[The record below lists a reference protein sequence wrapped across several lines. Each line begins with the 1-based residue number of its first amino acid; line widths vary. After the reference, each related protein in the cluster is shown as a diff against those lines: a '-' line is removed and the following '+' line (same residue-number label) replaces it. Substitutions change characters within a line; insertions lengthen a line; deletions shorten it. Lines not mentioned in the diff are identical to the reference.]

1 MTNDKNIEVRVK
13 KVFDLIAEMES
24 AFWAIQQPRSAYVLE
39 KFVVGQHDTPET
51 QYSQCVLE
59 LQVKYDNIRRA
70 VLNKKKL
77 LIKISE
83 YESRNTDLDQI
94 EADLLK
100 IDLEEQDRAMLGA
113 LREFEA
119 LYLIWQSF
127 PQKYTREDL
136 DKNQPEY
143 WAKRLHRQA
152 KQEVQATGRIGAGN
166 NEALRQI
173 GLDLD
178 NSLKQLEADS
188 KKEALPSKKCIITM
202 ITKTKKEKF
211 DNLENVKIPPGLEIK
226 LYNVFAK
233 EKKEAWEDVYS
244 VAKNDLADFI
254 IYVDDNFAP
263 PQDGIVKL
271 FELYNLNESKDRIF
285 DISEYYENIA
295 KNSIFLIPTK
305 II

>member
-1 MTNDKNIEVRVK
+1 
-13 KVFDLIAEMES
+13 
-24 AFWAIQQPRSAYVLE
+24 
-39 KFVVGQHDTPET
+39 
-51 QYSQCVLE
+51 
-59 LQVKYDNIRRA
+59 
-70 VLNKKKL
+70 
-77 LIKISE
+77 
-83 YESRNTDLDQI
+83 
-94 EADLLK
+94 
-100 IDLEEQDRAMLGA
+100 
-113 LREFEA
+113 
-119 LYLIWQSF
+119 
-127 PQKYTREDL
+127 
-136 DKNQPEY
+136 
-143 WAKRLHRQA
+143 
-152 KQEVQATGRIGAGN
+152 
-166 NEALRQI
+166 
-173 GLDLD
+173 
-178 NSLKQLEADS
+178 
-188 KKEALPSKKCIITM
+188 M